1 MSPSFVGESDFH
13 RALSVMLADL
23 RTDARASQGT
33 LAAELGVDQAAVSR
47 VESGQ
52 RRLTV
57 GETFAWLEALGFSAD
72 ESASRLRDLW
82 QHNAGRPPGF
92 WAEPQDD

>member
-1 MSPSFVGESDFH
+1 
-13 RALSVMLADL
+13 MLADL
-23 RTDARASQGT
+23 RSEAHTSQGT

-72 ESASRLRDLW
+72 ESATRLSELW
-82 QHNAGRPPGF
+82 RQNAGRPPGF
-92 WAEPQDD
+92 WMEPHDD

>member
-1 MSPSFVGESDFH
+1 
-13 RALSVMLADL
+13 MLADL
-23 RTDARASQGT
+23 RSNAQTSQGT

-57 GETFAWLEALGFSAD
+57 GETFAWLEALGFTAD
-72 ESASRLRDLW
+72 ESATRLRDLW
-82 QHNAGRPPGF
+82 QQNAGRPPGF
-92 WAEPQDD
+92 WTEPPDD

>member
-1 MSPSFVGESDFH
+1 
-13 RALSVMLADL
+13 MLADL
-23 RTDARASQGT
+23 RTEAQTSQGT

-57 GETFAWLEALGFSAD
+57 GETFAWLEALGVSAGD
-72 ESASRLRDLW
+72 SANLLRDLW
-82 QHNAGRPPGF
+82 QQNAGRPPGF
-92 WAEPQDD
+92 WTELHDD